1 MRFIARTVHACWLVF
16 QLGYHRGE
24 YFVFL
29 LSEEAFVVA
38 FTVTITSF
46 AKLGKLMAPW
56 CFSAGLGFARLWF

>member
-1 MRFIARTVHACWLVF
+1 MRFIARTVHACWL
-16 QLGYHRGE
+16 GYQRGE
-24 YFVFL
+24 HFVFL

-56 CFSAGLGFARLWF
+56 CFSAGFGFARLWV